1 MKKIN
6 LILLVLI
13 GITLSC
19 TKNFE
24 DFNTDKKKPVE
35 VPGQFLFANA
45 QKALGDQTASTNV
58 NLNNWKLFAQYFTET
73 TYTDEANYDV
83 VNRNCGS
90 ILFRTYYRD
99 ILIDLKE
106 AKRVITAE
114 VAVGDEA
121 IAVKQNRLLIIDI
134 LECFI
139 YQELVDMFGDV
150 PYTEALNIENLYPV
164 YDDAYTIYKDLVART
179 TSSVAALNESYGSF
193 GSDDLYLGGDISM
206 WKKFGNTLLVKLAI
220 NVSNIDPGY
229 AGPIIEAAYAGG
241 FAYGEHCS
249 IAYPGG
255 SNSNPLYQDMIQSGR
270 HDFIPANTI
279 VDMMNNIGDPRVTTF
294 FEGMPFVYDR
304 NEQNKIID
312 TDLTGEGKMMLIYK
326 GGDSLSQVTLPYTIL
341 AEDSLNTFVYNVGGV
356 YGESNPFAQFSHI
369 ADEVQETT
377 YPMVIM
383 DYTELAFYLAEAAE
397 KGFSVGG
404 SAATWYENGIRNS
417 FDTWGN
423 TADADAYLAKP
434 EVAYAT
440 ADGNWKQKI
449 GTQAYLAFYVRGFH
463 GWTSWRRLGFPVL
476 NLPPSPAEA
485 ANGEVPR
492 RHTYPINEQTLNEAN
507 YNAAAAAVGGD
518 MLNTRLF
525 WDNSLGD

>member
-13 GITLSC
+13 GISLSC

-24 DFNTDKKKPVE
+24 DFNTDKKRPVE

-90 ILFRTYYRD
+90 LLFRTYYRD
-99 ILIDLKE
+99 ILIDLKD

-114 VAVGDEA
+114 VAVGDVALAE
-121 IAVKQNRLLIIDI
+121 KQNRLLIIDI
-134 LECFI
+134 LECFT
-139 YQELVDMFGDV
+139 YHELVDMFGDI
-150 PYTEALNIENLYPV
+150 PYTQALDIDNLYPV
-164 YDDAYTIYKDLVART
+164 YDDATAIYKDLISRTQAAVAGLDD
-179 TSSVAALNESYGSF
+179 SNGSF
-193 GSDDLYLGGDISM
+193 GDDDLYLAGDVSM
-206 WKKFGNTLLVKLAI
+206 WKKFGNTLLVKMAI
-220 NVSNIDPGY
+220 NISNVDAAY
-229 AGPIIEAAYAGG
+229 AKPIIEGAYAGG

-255 SNSNPLYQDMIQSGR
+255 SNSNPLYQDLIQSGR
-270 HDFIPANTI
+270 HDFVPANTI
-279 VDMMNNIGDPRVTTF
+279 VDLMNNLEDPRRANYFTLC
-294 FEGMPFVYDR
+294 
-304 NEQNKIID
+304 D
-312 TDLTGEGKMMLIYK
+312 TSSNPDVPKLVYK
-326 GGDSLSQVTLPYTIL
+326 GGI
-341 AEDSLNTFVYNVGGV
+341 
-356 YGESNPFAQFSHI
+356 YGESNPFGQNSHI
-369 ADEVQETT
+369 ADPIQEST
-377 YPMVIM
+377 YPMVMM

-404 SAATWYENGIRNS
+404 SAAAWYENGIRSS

-423 TADADAYLAKP
+423 TADADAYMAKP

-463 GWTSWRRLGFPVL
+463 GWTTWRRLGFPAL

-485 ANGEVPR
+485 ANGEIPR
-492 RHTYPINEQTLNEAN
+492 RHTYPINEQTLNATN
-507 YNAAAAAVGGD
+507 YNAAATAVGGD

-525 WDNSLGD
+525 WDNN

>member
-13 GITLSC
+13 GISLSC

-24 DFNTDKKKPVE
+24 DFNTDKKRPVE

-45 QKALGDQTASTNV
+45 QKAFGDQTASTNV

-90 ILFRTYYRD
+90 LLFRTYYRD
-99 ILIDLKE
+99 ILVDLKD

-114 VAVGDEA
+114 TAVGDVA
-121 IAVKQNRLLIIDI
+121 IAEKENRLLIIEI
-134 LECFI
+134 LEC
-139 YQELVDMFGDV
+139 YTYHELVDMFGDI
-150 PYTEALNIENLYPV
+150 PYTQALDIDNLYPV
-164 YDDAYTIYKDLVART
+164 YDNATAIYKDLISRTQAAVAGLDD
-179 TSSVAALNESYGSF
+179 SNGSF
-193 GSDDLYLGGDISM
+193 GADDLYLGGDVSM

-220 NVSNIDPGY
+220 NISNVDAAY
-229 AGPIIEAAYAGG
+229 AKPIIEGAYAGG

-255 SNSNPLYQDMIQSGR
+255 SNSNPLYQDLVQSGR
-270 HDFIPANTI
+270 HDFVPANTI
-279 VDMMNNIGDPRVTTF
+279 VDIMNNLEDPRRANYFTLC
-294 FEGMPFVYDR
+294 
-304 NEQNKIID
+304 D
-312 TDLTGEGKMMLIYK
+312 TSSNPDVQKLVYK
-326 GGDSLSQVTLPYTIL
+326 GGI
-341 AEDSLNTFVYNVGGV
+341 
-356 YGESNPFAQFSHI
+356 YGESNPFSQNSHI
-369 ADEVQETT
+369 ADPIQEST
-377 YPMVIM
+377 YPMVMM

-404 SAATWYENGIRNS
+404 SAAAWYENGIRNS

-423 TADADAYLAKP
+423 TADADAYMAKS

-440 ADGNWKQKI
+440 AEGNWKQKI

-463 GWTSWRRLGFPVL
+463 GWTSWRRLGFPAL

-485 ANGEVPR
+485 ANGEIPR
-492 RHTYPINEQTLNEAN
+492 RHTYPINEQTLNETN
-507 YNAAAAAVGGD
+507 YNAAASAVGGD

-525 WDNSLGD
+525 WDNN

>member
-24 DFNTDKKKPVE
+24 DFNTDKKRPVE

-45 QKALGDQTASTNV
+45 QKAFGDQTASTNV

-90 ILFRTYYRD
+90 LLFRTYYRD
-99 ILIDLKE
+99 ILVDLKD
-106 AKRVITAE
+106 AKRVVTAE
-114 VAVGDEA
+114 VAVGDDA

-150 PYTEALNIENLYPV
+150 PYSEALNIENLYPV
-164 YDDAYTIYKDLVART
+164 YDDAYSIYKDLVTRT

-193 GSDDLYLGGDISM
+193 GADDLYFGGDISM

-229 AGPIIEAAYAGG
+229 AGSIIEAAYAGG

-249 IAYPGG
+249 ITYPGE
-255 SNSNPLYQDMIQSGR
+255 SNSNPLFVDMIQSGR
-270 HDFIPANTI
+270 HDFVPANTI
-279 VDMMNNIGDPRVTTF
+279 VDIMNNLEDPRRASYFTLC
-294 FEGMPFVYDR
+294 
-304 NEQNKIID
+304 D
-312 TDLTGEGKMMLIYK
+312 TSSNPDVQKLVYK
-326 GGDSLSQVTLPYTIL
+326 GGI
-341 AEDSLNTFVYNVGGV
+341 
-356 YGESNPFAQFSHI
+356 YGESNPFGQNSHMSDAI
-369 ADEVQETT
+369 QESTF
-377 YPMVIM
+377 PMVIM

-404 SAATWYENGIRNS
+404 SAATWYENGIRSS

-423 TADADAYLAKP
+423 TADVDAYLGKP

-440 ADGNWKQKI
+440 AAGTWKQKI
-449 GTQAYLAFYVRGFH
+449 GTQAYLAFYIRGFH

-476 NLPPSPAEA
+476 NLPPSPAES

-492 RHTYPINEQTLNEAN
+492 RHTYPINEQTLNEEN
-507 YNAAAAAVGGD
+507 YNAAASAVGGD
-518 MLNTRLF
+518 ELSTRIF
-525 WDNSLGD
+525 WDNGGDK